1 MQLIFRLAGG
11 LPDPGSYTFRDFR
24 IDVLSGIAACGVVL
38 PLTMGFGVISGLG
51 AAAGLY
57 GAVAVGIFGSLF
69 GGTRGM
75 IYGPN
80 ILMAVTMAVVV
91 AEHAESLV
99 EAASIA
105 ILAGIMQISFGFSGL
120 GKYAAYVPAALIS
133 GFFTALGILLFVKQ
147 GLFALGSAAEHSSV
161 LDNLTEW
168 PNAVANASFDAVAL
182 TVICIAL
189 SIAWRGPLA
198 RLVPAP
204 FVVLGVGLI
213 AGTIWFGNAPTIGEI
228 PSGLPPIQ
236 VSAISLEFF
245 LNALQPAF
253 VMAMLASISSLV
265 SSLKLDAIT
274 GSQHDPRRE
283 MFGQGIGNIAAG
295 MVGGLAGSTNS
306 GTWVNV
312 FSGGRTAV
320 AGIACS
326 LSVLVV
332 LLFLDSLATMIP
344 LAVLAA
350 IMLVIGW
357 ELIDW
362 QFVLRI
368 HKIPRSF
375 AVVMV
380 LTAILVLFSDL
391 VTAVTVGLVVAVLA
405 GARRIERLETA
416 GLVSVPLL
424 DATILGAESTSTS
437 NPFRA
442 RAGLVVFP
450 EWLTIASARE
460 LSRILRPDIQEHQYS
475 IFDLT
480 RTTYVDESAA
490 VIVSELVSIAV
501 DRHSRTIVIAG
512 IHEDVYETM
521 HSMGLLGNVPT
532 RHFSADVEAA
542 KGIIRPLLLEEN
554 SQNSH

>member
-1 MQLIFRLAGG
+1 MKLIFKLAAG
-11 LPDPGSYTFRDFR
+11 LPAPGSYTFRDLR
-24 IDVLSGIAACGVVL
+24 IDVLSGITACGVVL
-38 PLTMGFGVISGLG
+38 PLTMGFGIISGLG

-57 GAVAVGIFGSLF
+57 GAVVVGIFGSLI

-80 ILMAVTMAVVV
+80 ILIAVTMAIVV
-91 AEHAESLV
+91 AEHADSLA

-105 ILAGIMQISFGFSGL
+105 VLAGIMQIGFGLSGL

-147 GLFALGSAAEHSSV
+147 GLFALGSAPEQSHV
-161 LDNLTEW
+161 LGNLTEW
-168 PNAVANASFDAVAL
+168 PDALASPNFDAVAL
-182 TVICIAL
+182 TVICIVL
-189 SIAWRGPLA
+189 SIVWRGPPA

-204 FVVLGVGLI
+204 FAVLGVGL
-213 AGTIWFGNAPTIGEI
+213 AAAAIWFGNAPAIGEV

-236 VSAISLEFF
+236 LSAISPGFF
-245 LNALQPAF
+245 LSALQPAF

-265 SSLKLDAIT
+265 SSIKLDAIT

-283 MFGQGIGNIAAG
+283 MFGQGVGNIAAG
-295 MVGGLAGSTNS
+295 MVGGLAGSANS

-326 LSVLVV
+326 LSVLAV
-332 LLFLDSLATMIP
+332 LLFLDSFAAMIP

-368 HKIPRSF
+368 HKLPRSF
-375 AVVMV
+375 AFVMV
-380 LTAILVLFSDL
+380 LTAILVLFTDL

-405 GARRIERLETA
+405 GARRLERLETA
-416 GLVSVPLL
+416 GVVSMPLL
-424 DATILGAESTSTS
+424 DATILGPDS
-437 NPFRA
+437 NLGPDPFRA

-450 EWLTIASARE
+450 DWVTIASARE
-460 LSRILRPDIQEHQYS
+460 LSRILRPDIRGHQYS

-490 VIVSELVSIAV
+490 VIISELVSIAV
-501 DRHSRTIVIAG
+501 DRNSKTIVIAG
-512 IHEDVYETM
+512 INAEVNETM
-521 HSMGLLGNVPT
+521 RSMGLLGNMPT
-532 RHFSADVEAA
+532 QHFAADVEAA
-542 KGIIRPLLLEEN
+542 KGIIRPLLLGETAQEPA
-554 SQNSH
+554 